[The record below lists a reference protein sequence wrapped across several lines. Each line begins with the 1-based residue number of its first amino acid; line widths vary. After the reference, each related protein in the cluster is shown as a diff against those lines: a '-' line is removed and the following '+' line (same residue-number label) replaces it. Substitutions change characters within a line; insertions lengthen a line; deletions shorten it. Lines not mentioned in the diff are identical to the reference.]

1 MIGKLSANF
10 LCLCIVYFTKQIKMC
25 MLNQIN
31 YSDWP
36 TVEIHLQKKRRI

>member
-1 MIGKLSANF
+1 
-10 LCLCIVYFTKQIKMC
+10 